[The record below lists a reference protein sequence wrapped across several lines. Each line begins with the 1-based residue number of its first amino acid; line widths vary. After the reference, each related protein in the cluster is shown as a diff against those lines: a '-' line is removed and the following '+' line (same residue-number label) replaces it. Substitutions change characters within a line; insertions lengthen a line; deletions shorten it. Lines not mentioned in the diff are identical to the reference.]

1 MDEVQS
7 KRSIGKVRPS
17 TKTAGTQLGASER
30 VVRAIIMATFVSVL
44 GFEAWLLWQVWQ
56 LF

>member
-1 MDEVQS
+1 MDEGPR
-7 KRSIGKVRPS
+7 KRKFRNWTPPS
-17 TKTAGTQLGASER
+17 EAARTQLDTSER
-30 VVRAIIMATFVSVL
+30 AARVIIMTTFISVL